1 MSIILFDLNDD
12 GISKLF
18 GFDDFFING
27 CNHFVSHN
35 SVLRFEF
42 ITRSIDSF
50 TFEGSTTL
58 HVIALSDVKVPIFNN
73 FRCHLCMLQSKRVHV
88 ISCSSV
94 DLEIKCFI
102 VRCLLLCSGFPVF
115 LIELILP
122 AFVEVRKFIRLPS
135 YSSNLSEFI
144 LICLRNLFDSFI
156 VGFIITETI
165 LIVNRIRVLEILEPL
180 LSVSEGINFNS
191 FVINI
196 DREFCHG
203 SPGSEV
209 SIVVVAQNLDVLGDI
224 QSWHLWINLPVEV
237 TSGDVG
243 GGVRWLLCHCDDG
256 ISLSITGVV
265 LVHFENSWSC
275 SSESGDL
282 NLESQISEDIIISPP
297 TLSIRSVGFISNE
310 SWESFLGLLD
320 VLFLDESLSVFFSS
334 NGSVIEDHYNG
345 LNSLWWSNKVLWEIS
360 LFVWNIERFSPSEI
374 LVLGFN
380 VSCISISNHNWLWNW
395 IRSHNWN
402 CVTLLINWNIS
413 SSINTTINNWI
424 IDQLKFSVMIT
435 VLGDT
440 LIHNGVNF

>member
-1 MSIILFDLNDD
+1 
-12 GISKLF
+12 
-18 GFDDFFING
+18 
-27 CNHFVSHN
+27 
-35 SVLRFEF
+35 
-42 ITRSIDSF
+42 
-50 TFEGSTTL
+50 
-58 HVIALSDVKVPIFNN
+58 
-73 FRCHLCMLQSKRVHV
+73 MLQSKRVHV

-122 AFVEVRKFIRLPS
+122 AFIEVRKFIQLPS
-135 YSSNLSEFI
+135 YCSNLSEFI

-243 GGVRWLLCHCDDG
+243 GGVR
-256 ISLSITGVV
+256 
-265 LVHFENSWSC
+265 
-275 SSESGDL
+275 
-282 NLESQISEDIIISPP
+282 
-297 TLSIRSVGFISNE
+297 
-310 SWESFLGLLD
+310 
-320 VLFLDESLSVFFSS
+320 
-334 NGSVIEDHYNG
+334 
-345 LNSLWWSNKVLWEIS
+345 
-360 LFVWNIERFSPSEI
+360 
-374 LVLGFN
+374 
-380 VSCISISNHNWLWNW
+380 
-395 IRSHNWN
+395 
-402 CVTLLINWNIS
+402 
-413 SSINTTINNWI
+413 
-424 IDQLKFSVMIT
+424 
-435 VLGDT
+435 
-440 LIHNGVNF
+440 